1 LGNKDKISELG
12 AGGEDLFA
20 EGGEV
25 VPVVMGDFLDEAMQ
39 AEAFEEAGDL
49 SAVFLR

>member
-1 LGNKDKISELG
+1 LGNKDEISELE